1 MSISFVPSVSG
12 TLAIQVLSAE
22 IAISNFIAQDYLP
35 CLAADHLSD
44 LYSSIFP
51 DSKIASQYAC
61 KRTKTKAIIIDAM
74 EPHLRKP
81 IVEIVR
87 STLFNLL

>member
-22 IAISNFIAQDYLP
+22 IAISNFFAQDYLP

-44 LYSSIFP
+44 L
-51 DSKIASQYAC
+51 
-61 KRTKTKAIIIDAM
+61 
-74 EPHLRKP
+74 
-81 IVEIVR
+81 
-87 STLFNLL
+87 